1 MSKTLKLLWQFKWIT
16 VATLFIELLILLPAY
31 LMLYRFGE
39 RTLAINL
46 AVTPVGSTEH
56 FGVLI
61 DAISNHSG
69 LVYGLFI
76 FVLILPL
83 LFLTKLALAA
93 GTIASVQQEKWR
105 ISNWLSEAGRNALPT
120 LGLFLR
126 WLIIPIILCGLV
138 AVLMKFSDGAVK
150 TAMLGLLA
158 VAWLFSLSWFSYALN
173 FTVLKEKKALIKG
186 FSVLR
191 KNLKRFLITTVIFVA
206 GAAAIKLTS
215 WFYFKSNGMAETGL
229 TMAIVG
235 AVVLGLATRFL
246 ILFWQTSHVAG
257 WRKVTI

>member
-16 VATLFIELLILLPAY
+16 IATLFIELLILFPAY
-31 LMLYRFGE
+31 LMLYIFGE
-39 RTLAINL
+39 KTLAINL

-56 FGVLI
+56 FGVLM
-61 DAISNHSG
+61 DAVINQPG
-69 LVYGLFI
+69 LIYGLLI

-93 GTIASVQQEKWR
+93 ATMASVQQESWKL
-105 ISNWLSEAGRNALPT
+105 SNWLSDAGKNALPT
-120 LGLFLR
+120 LGLFMR
-126 WLIIPIILCGLV
+126 WLIVPIILCGLV
-138 AVLMKFSDGAVK
+138 AVSIKFSGGVVK
-150 TAMLGLLA
+150 TALFGLLA

-191 KNLKRFLITTVIFVA
+191 KNLVRFLLTMLIFVA

-215 WFYFKSNGMAETGL
+215 WFYFKSNSMAGTGL
-229 TMAIVG
+229 IMAIFG
-235 AVVLGLATRFL
+235 ALLLGLATRFL
-246 ILFWQTSHVAG
+246 ILFWQTSHVVG
-257 WRKVTI
+257 WRKATS